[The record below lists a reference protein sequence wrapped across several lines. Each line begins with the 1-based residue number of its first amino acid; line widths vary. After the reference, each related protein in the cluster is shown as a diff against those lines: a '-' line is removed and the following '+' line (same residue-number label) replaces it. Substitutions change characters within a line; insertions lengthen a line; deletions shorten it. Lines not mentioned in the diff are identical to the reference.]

1 MTDQIFSDGFTVS
14 FVGNM
19 LRIDLF
25 ALSPTA
31 KDGQGRPSPEF
42 RAQVVM
48 TPDAFVR
55 SFASIQDLL
64 KQLAERGVVK
74 IQPAAKEAAAKPAP
88 ATVN

>member
-14 FVGNM
+14 YVGNM

-25 ALSPTA
+25 ALSPTT
-31 KDGQGRPSPEF
+31 KDSQGRPSPEF
-42 RAQVVM
+42 RAQIVM

-64 KQLAERGVVK
+64 KQMAERGVVK
-74 IQPAAKEAAAKPAP
+74 IQQAAKETAKAAP